1 MDKHCSNVR
10 APGARGALL
19 ALMLMTAF
27 ICLGSVSPS
36 TKAVAQTGEIWLL
49 VDTTALTLTVM
60 RGATPVKVYPNIA
73 IGSNGTTREKVIRD
87 ERTPL
92 GEFTINAIRPST
104 RFHRFLAIDY
114 PNRLDIG
121 SALIDGRISLK
132 EYDAL
137 QGALDKGEQP
147 SQETAIGGYLG
158 IHGLGTGDLEVH
170 GAFNWTNGCIAM
182 TNEEID
188 ELAESISI
196 GTRISIR

>member
-1 MDKHCSNVR
+1 MSNISI
-10 APGARGALL
+10 ANDSNDLTSIAYYENQFSG
-19 ALMLMTAF
+19 
-27 ICLGSVSPS
+27 LGLIMMRCYDAYCTSNTKQVVDSTVSPRHTS
-36 TKAVAQTGEIWLL
+36 
-49 VDTTALTLTVM
+49 
-60 RGATPVKVYPNIA
+60 IA

-114 PNRLDIG
+114 PNSLDIG

>member
-1 MDKHCSNVR
+1 MLHAAASMRHSRTACAGLFRLACVLIVF
-10 APGARGALL
+10 GLL
-19 ALMLMTAF
+19 ATARS
-27 ICLGSVSPS
+27 LAGP
-36 TKAVAQTGEIWLL
+36 QELWLL
-49 VDTTALTLTVM
+49 VDTGELTLSVM
-60 RGATPVKVYPNIA
+60 RGEAVVKRYDNIA
-73 IGSNGTTREKVIRD
+73 IGSNGPTRNKRVADEK
-87 ERTPL
+87 TPL
-92 GEFTINAIRPST
+92 GDFRIIEVKLDS

-121 SALIDGRISLK
+121 SALIDGRISLQ

-182 TNEEID
+182 TNEEVD